1 MFLRYLGEMFQ
12 LLDRDS
18 GGRSQY
24 PIDISEDLKLYLSQ
38 EIFNNKNISDDLLK
52 EIKSILTNG
61 LVFPENLFIWATMNN
76 ADQGVMPLDTHLNVD
91 GVSNIF
97 YRSSS

>member
-1 MFLRYLGEMFQ
+1 MFQ

-38 EIFNNKNISDDLLK
+38 EILI
-52 EIKSILTNG
+52 IK
-61 LVFPENLFIWATMNN
+61 
-76 ADQGVMPLDTHLNVD
+76 
-91 GVSNIF
+91 IF
-97 YRSSS
+97 QMIY

>member
-1 MFLRYLGEMFQ
+1 MYQLIIITYPGSNKIFSRCDKNPSQTYLIIIEELNRANVSAVFGEMFQ

-38 EIFNNKNISDDLLK
+38 EILI
-52 EIKSILTNG
+52 IK
-61 LVFPENLFIWATMNN
+61 
-76 ADQGVMPLDTHLNVD
+76 
-91 GVSNIF
+91 IF
-97 YRSSS
+97 QMIY